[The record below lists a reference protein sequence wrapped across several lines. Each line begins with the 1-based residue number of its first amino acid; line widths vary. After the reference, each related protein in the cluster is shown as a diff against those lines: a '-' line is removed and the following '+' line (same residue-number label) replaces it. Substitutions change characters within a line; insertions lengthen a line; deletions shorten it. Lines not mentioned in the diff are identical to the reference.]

1 MSVCAGAPATRSVSM
16 SSPGATSRA
25 RVSAAARF
33 RAEIL
38 CRMSA
43 TVAGFAL
50 RGRIRDGITD
60 TDTMRSGALRRTA
73 SRAAHS
79 TARDD
84 CSEPSAPTT
93 IGMLAMTVLLD
104 WVALTGSELA
114 TDEGGQVSQA
124 ARVTPFVVVV

>member
-1 MSVCAGAPATRSVSM
+1 MRAWAGAPVTRSAST
-16 SSPGATSRA
+16 SRPGATSLA
-25 RVSAAARF
+25 RVRAAARV

-43 TVAGFAL
+43 TVAGVASC
-50 RGRIRDGITD
+50 GRIRDGITD
-60 TDTMRSGALRRTA
+60 TETMRSGALRRTA

-93 IGMLAMTVLLD
+93 IGMLAMTC
-104 WVALTGSELA
+104 
-114 TDEGGQVSQA
+114 
-124 ARVTPFVVVV
+124 PP

>member
-1 MSVCAGAPATRSVSM
+1 
-16 SSPGATSRA
+16 
-25 RVSAAARF
+25 
-33 RAEIL
+33 
-38 CRMSA
+38 
-43 TVAGFAL
+43 VAGFAL

-114 TDEGGQVSQA
+114 TDEGGQERAPDPAEAIDSYSGSHLN
-124 ARVTPFVVVV
+124 TP